1 MYCLFPDRDSD
12 LLNCDEECYGIATL
26 DDCGICA
33 GEGVHQ
39 DCGCGTLGE
48 FGIPEGDCDCDGNVD
63 LDCGCGAAGPS
74 GCDNACGSTLVNDEC
89 GVCNGPGTIYA
100 CGCTELLDC
109 GCNQSDDSDRLVCDA
124 PDCPGGGIGLGDDDD
139 DGICDDVDECVGAYD
154 ECAICDGPG
163 AVYECGCADIPE
175 GDCDCVE
182 NVNDECGV
190 CNGPG
195 TIYACGCTELL
206 DCGCNQSDDSDRLV
220 CDAPDCPGGGI
231 GLGDDDD
238 DGICDDVDECVGAY
252 DECAICDGP
261 GAVYECGCAD
271 IPEGD
276 CDCVE
281 NVNDEC
287 GVCDGNGCH
296 VQDCVTYPGSDYD
309 CLGNTLS
316 IFGGNIPKKY
326 SLQKIYP
333 NPFNPITN
341 ITYGLP
347 ENANVKIIIYDLS
360 GKQVQSLVNGIQGPG
375 YHSVDWNAD
384 NYSSGMYLVRMYTNE
399 STFGEYVSTQK
410 ILLIK

>member
-74 GCDNACGSTLVNDEC
+74 GCDNACGSTL
-89 GVCNGPGTIYA
+89 
-100 CGCTELLDC
+100 
-109 GCNQSDDSDRLVCDA
+109 
-124 PDCPGGGIGLGDDDD
+124 
-139 DGICDDVDECVGAYD
+139 
-154 ECAICDGPG
+154 
-163 AVYECGCADIPE
+163 
-175 GDCDCVE
+175 
-182 NVNDECGV
+182 VNDECGV